1 MRRYGQAK
9 LGEISELVR
18 VGIVA
23 FVCASFTLLYAQN
36 TESAKSVGGANGAE
50 NGGSVSCVGSVENIN
65 DEAIDEAYIDKEL
78 HALIYGADCSCGAQA
93 TPRSA
98 HPKST
103 INTSNN
109 STIDSTKYTDA
120 KSRAI
125 AFNGS
130 VLYGGIFD
138 NTSNANLYLSA
149 DRRISYALTSGT
161 LDNGTLEIKAICE
174 KQSFKISNFR
184 NGDFG
189 IYLSK
194 NSTKEVAI
202 ALNVNTSMKGYIEA
216 FKEIAPFVAKH
227 ILGDRE
233 KQYAKISL
241 VIFSNR
247 GTENLGTFYDVQDFA
262 NTVNSVQAIKS
273 TVVLTNAAIIRSIK
287 NFTKDNGLKKEVYL
301 IVAGSPDDTRNTQT
315 MLNLTKSINASI
327 VKNSPQNADNLV
339 KIHAFALSPNLEFLK
354 NIAKITGG
362 TYNEANNSY
371 DFKKQILTLSNGG
384 KPFDMRKL
392 DNQIRPS
399 KTNKIYDPDNPQDKP
414 SK

>member
-1 MRRYGQAK
+1 MKQAK
-9 LGEISELVR
+9 LGELSALVR
-18 VGIVA
+18 KSIVA
-23 FVCASFTLLYAQN
+23 LMCASFTLLYAQN
-36 TESAKSVGGANGAE
+36 TESVKSANSIGGANGA
-50 NGGSVSCVGSVENIN
+50 GSAENID

-98 HPKST
+98 LPKST
-103 INTSNN
+103 INASNN
-109 STIDSTKYTDA
+109 STIDSTKYTDT
-120 KSRAI
+120 KSRTI
-125 AFNGS
+125 AFNGN

-149 DRRISYALTSGT
+149 DRRISYALTNGT

-174 KQSFKISNFR
+174 KQSFVITNFH
-184 NGDFG
+184 NGDFN

-194 NSTKEVAI
+194 NPTKEVAI

-241 VIFSNR
+241 ITFSYSWVYD
-247 GTENLGTFYDVQDFA
+247 LGTFYNPQEFISALEKAKGIESD
-262 NTVNSVQAIKS
+262 TVVFNHALIKS
-273 TVVLTNAAIIRSIK
+273 MK

-301 IVAGSPDDTRNTQT
+301 ITNGSPGDMLKAEKMLAMTKNLNANITKNTQT
-315 MLNLTKSINASI
+315 
-327 VKNSPQNADNLV
+327 NADNRV

-414 SK
+414 NK

>member
-9 LGEISELVR
+9 LGELRELVR

-23 FVCASFTLLYAQN
+23 FVCAGFTLLFAQN
-36 TESAKSVGGANGAE
+36 
-50 NGGSVSCVGSVENIN
+50 IQDID
-65 DEAIDEAYIDKEL
+65 DEAIDETYIDKEL
-78 HALIYGADCSCGAQA
+78 HALIYGEDCSCGAQA

-98 HPKST
+98 SPKST
-103 INTSNN
+103 INASNN
-109 STIDSTKYTDA
+109 STIDSTKYTDT
-120 KSRAI
+120 KTRAI

-149 DRRISYALTSGT
+149 DRRISYALTNGT

-174 KQSFKISNFR
+174 KQSFVITNFH
-184 NGDFG
+184 NGDFN

-194 NSTKEVAI
+194 NPTKEVAI

-241 VIFSNR
+241 ITFSHLDVV
-247 GTENLGTFYDVQDFA
+247 NLGTFYSASDFA
-262 NTVNSVQAIKS
+262 NATNSAKGIKS
-273 TVVLTNAAIIRSIK
+273 NTILINTAIIKSMK
-287 NFTKDNGLKKEVYL
+287 NFTKDNGLKKEVY
-301 IVAGSPDDTRNTQT
+301 IISNGDSGDMKMAET
-315 MLNLTKSINASI
+315 MLNLTKSINANI
-327 VKNSPQNADNLV
+327 AKNTQTNADNRV
-339 KIHAFALSPNLEFLK
+339 KIHTFALSPNLEFLK

-371 DFKKQILTLSNGG
+371 DFKKQILTLSNDG
-384 KPFDMRKL
+384 KPFDRSEL
-392 DNQIRPS
+392 GNEIRPS
-399 KTNKIYDPDNPQDKP
+399 KNHKIYDPDNPQDKP

>member
-1 MRRYGQAK
+1 MKQAK
-9 LGEISELVR
+9 LGELRKLVR

-36 TESAKSVGGANGAE
+36 TESAKSAGCANGA
-50 NGGSVSCVGSVENIN
+50 GCVGSAGSVENID

-98 HPKST
+98 SPKST
-103 INTSNN
+103 INASNN
-109 STIDSTKYTDA
+109 STIDSTKYTDT

-125 AFNGS
+125 AFGGS

-149 DRRISYALTSGT
+149 DRHISYALTNGT
-161 LDNGTLEIKAICE
+161 LNNGTLEIKAICE

-189 IYLSK
+189 IYLSH
-194 NSTKEVAI
+194 NPTKEVAI

-233 KQYAKISL
+233 KQFAKISL

-247 GTENLGTFYDVQDFA
+247 GTENLGTFYDVQEFA

-339 KIHAFALSPNLEFLK
+339 KIHTFALSPNLEFLK

-362 TYNEANNSY
+362 TYNETNNSY

-384 KPFDMRKL
+384 KPFDRSEL
-392 DNQIRPS
+392 GNEIRPS
-399 KTNKIYDPDNPQDKP
+399 KNHKIYDPDNPQDKP
-414 SK
+414 SKQK

>member
-9 LGEISELVR
+9 LGELRKLVR
-18 VGIVA
+18 VGIIA

-36 TESAKSVGGANGAE
+36 TESAKSAGSANGA
-50 NGGSVSCVGSVENIN
+50 GCVGSVENID
-65 DEAIDEAYIDKEL
+65 DEAIDETYINKEL

-98 HPKST
+98 SPKST
-103 INTSNN
+103 INASNN
-109 STIDSTKYTDA
+109 STIDSTKYTDT

-125 AFNGS
+125 AFGGS

-149 DRRISYALTSGT
+149 DRRISYALTNGT

-174 KQSFKISNFR
+174 KQNFKISNFR

-194 NSTKEVAI
+194 NPTKEVAI

-233 KQYAKISL
+233 KQFAKISL

-247 GTENLGTFYDVQDFA
+247 GTENLGTFYDMQEFA

-414 SK
+414 SKQK

>member
-1 MRRYGQAK
+1 MRRYGQTK
-9 LGEISELVR
+9 LGKLRELVR
-18 VGIVA
+18 KSIVA
-23 FVCASFTLLYAQN
+23 FVCAFACVSFTLLYAQN
-36 TESAKSVGGANGAE
+36 TGGVKSANGA
-50 NGGSVSCVGSVENIN
+50 GSIENID

-78 HALIYGADCSCGAQA
+78 HALIYGADCNDIVQI
-93 TPRSA
+93 TPRSTS
-98 HPKST
+98 PKST
-103 INTSNN
+103 INANDKN
-109 STIDSTKYTDA
+109 TIDSAKYTDA

-125 AFNGS
+125 AFGGNI
-130 VLYGGIFD
+130 LRGGIFD
-138 NTSNANLYLSA
+138 NSQNLYLSP
-149 DRRISYALTSGT
+149 DRRISYAFTNGT
-161 LDNGTLEIKAICE
+161 LDNSTLEIKAICE
-174 KQSFKISNFR
+174 KQSFVIANFS

-189 IYLSK
+189 VRLSK
-194 NSTKEVAI
+194 NPTKEVAI

-216 FKEIAPFVAKH
+216 FKEISPFVAKH

-247 GTENLGTFYDVQDFA
+247 GTENLGTFYDAQEFA
-262 NTVNSVQAIKS
+262 NAVNSVQAIKS

-414 SK
+414 NK

>member
-1 MRRYGQAK
+1 MKQAK
-9 LGEISELVR
+9 LGELRELVR
-18 VGIVA
+18 KSIV
-23 FVCASFTLLYAQN
+23 VLICASFTLLYAQN
-36 TESAKSVGGANGAE
+36 IESVKSANSIGGANGAE
-50 NGGSVSCVGSVENIN
+50 SAENID

-78 HALIYGADCSCGAQA
+78 HALIYGADCSCGAQV

-98 HPKST
+98 SPKST
-103 INTSNN
+103 INASNN
-109 STIDSTKYTDA
+109 STIDSTKYTDT
-120 KSRAI
+120 KSRTI

-149 DRRISYALTSGT
+149 DRRISYALTNGT

-174 KQSFKISNFR
+174 KQSFVITNFH
-184 NGDFG
+184 NGDFN

-194 NSTKEVAI
+194 NPTKEVAI

-247 GTENLGTFYDVQDFA
+247 GTENLGTFYDAQEFA

-362 TYNEANNSY
+362 TYNEANSAYN
-371 DFKKQILTLSNGG
+371 FKKQILTLSNGG

-414 SK
+414 NK

>member
-9 LGEISELVR
+9 LGELSELMR
-18 VGIVA
+18 KIIVA
-23 FVCASFTLLYAQN
+23 LICASFTLLYAQG
-36 TESAKSVGGANGAE
+36 TGSVGNVKSANGA
-50 NGGSVSCVGSVENIN
+50 GGARSVSGVENID

-78 HALIYGADCSCGAQA
+78 HALIYGADCSCGAQV

-98 HPKST
+98 LPKST
-103 INTSNN
+103 INASNQ
-109 STIDSTKYTDA
+109 STIDTAKYTDT
-120 KSRAI
+120 KSRTI

-149 DRRISYALTSGT
+149 DGRISYALTNGT

-174 KQSFKISNFR
+174 KQIFKISNFR

-194 NSTKEVAI
+194 NPTKEVAI

-241 VIFSNR
+241 ITFSYSWVYD
-247 GTENLGTFYDVQDFA
+247 LGTFYNPQEFISALKKAKGIESD
-262 NTVNSVQAIKS
+262 TVVFNHALIKS
-273 TVVLTNAAIIRSIK
+273 MK

-301 IVAGSPDDTRNTQT
+301 ITNGSPGDMLKAEKMLAMTKNLNANITKNTQT
-315 MLNLTKSINASI
+315 
-327 VKNSPQNADNLV
+327 NADNRV

-414 SK
+414 NK

>member
-1 MRRYGQAK
+1 MKQAK
-9 LGEISELVR
+9 LGELRKLVR
-18 VGIVA
+18 VGIIA

-36 TESAKSVGGANGAE
+36 TESVKSAGGAE
-50 NGGSVSCVGSVENIN
+50 SGGSVSGVGSVENID

-98 HPKST
+98 HPKSA
-103 INTSNN
+103 INASNN
-109 STIDSTKYTDA
+109 STIDSTKYTDT
-120 KSRAI
+120 KTRSI

-149 DRRISYALTSGT
+149 DRRISYALTNGT

-174 KQSFKISNFR
+174 KQRFKISNFR

-189 IYLSK
+189 IYLSH
-194 NSTKEVAI
+194 NPTKEVAI

-247 GTENLGTFYDVQDFA
+247 GTENLGTFYDVQEFA

>member
-1 MRRYGQAK
+1 MKRYGQAK
-9 LGEISELVR
+9 LGKLSALVR
-18 VGIVA
+18 KSIVA
-23 FVCASFTLLYAQN
+23 FVCAFACVSFTLLYAQN
-36 TESAKSVGGANGAE
+36 TGSVKSANGAE
-50 NGGSVSCVGSVENIN
+50 SGGGAGGVGSVENID

-78 HALIYGADCSCGAQA
+78 HALIYGVDCSGGAQI
-93 TPRSA
+93 TPRSTS
-98 HPKST
+98 PKST
-103 INTSNN
+103 INASNQ

-120 KSRAI
+120 KTRTI

-130 VLYGGIFD
+130 VLYGGILD
-138 NTSNANLYLSA
+138 STSNANLYLSA
-149 DRRISYALTSGT
+149 DRRISYSLTSGT

-174 KQSFKISNFR
+174 KQSFKISNFS
-184 NGDFG
+184 NGDFN

-194 NSTKEVAI
+194 NPTKEVAI

-216 FKEIAPFVAKH
+216 FKQIAPFVAKH

-233 KQYAKISL
+233 KQFAKISL
-241 VIFSNR
+241 ITFSHLDVM
-247 GTENLGTFYDVQDFA
+247 NLGTFYNANDFTNA
-262 NTVNSVQAIKS
+262 TNSAKGIKS
-273 TVVLTNAAIIRSIK
+273 NTILINTAIIKSMK
-287 NFTKDNGLKKEVYL
+287 NFTKDNGLKKEVY
-301 IVAGSPDDTRNTQT
+301 IISNGDSGDMKMAEI
-315 MLNLTKSINASI
+315 MLNLTKSINANI
-327 VKNSPQNADNLV
+327 TKNTTSNADNRV

-399 KTNKIYDPDNPQDKP
+399 KTNKIYDPDNP
-414 SK
+414 

>member
-9 LGEISELVR
+9 LGELRELVR

-23 FVCASFTLLYAQN
+23 FVCAGFTLLYAQN
-36 TESAKSVGGANGAE
+36 TESAKSAGSANGA
-50 NGGSVSCVGSVENIN
+50 GCVGSVENID

-98 HPKST
+98 SPKST
-103 INTSNN
+103 INASNN
-109 STIDSTKYTDA
+109 STIDSAKYTDA
-120 KSRAI
+120 KSRSI

-194 NSTKEVAI
+194 NPTKEVAI

-247 GTENLGTFYDVQDFA
+247 GTENLGTFYDVQEFA